1 MLSKSAFVQK
11 QLVRIKRIIS
21 CSKYVCEKRSEI
33 IRKNCVRGSI
43 PIISDI
49 VITDIH
55 DKGHIPYFDFFVS
68 HIEYYALSSLLLTL
82 VDFVYE
88 YKKCS
93 SDICEIT
100 D

>member
-11 QLVRIKRIIS
+11 QLVRIRRIIT

-33 IRKNCVRGSI
+33 IRKNCIRGSI

-49 VITDIH
+49 IITDIH
-55 DKGHIPYFDFFVS
+55 DNGHIPYFDFFTS
-68 HIEYYALSSLLLTL
+68 HIEYYALSSFLLTL
-82 VDFVYE
+82 VDFIYE

-93 SDICEIT
+93 SDICEIS